1 MAQAGSLCD
10 KVDYDIDNF
19 VAYASIDLQLL
30 ENLKLFADLSY
41 TWSKAEADNP
51 NFGNPWDVIT
61 AYGGTADDPHP
72 SYKPGTPYDPWFVIT
87 YTNDM
92 DDMKDW
98 YDLEY
103 EIYEVSGGFEWQIFK
118 NLSLKAVGTYRKFE
132 DKEEYL
138 YEDTDGES
146 YTINTS
152 LIWRF

>member
-19 VAYASIDLQLL
+19 VAYASVDYELL
-30 ENLKLFADLSY
+30 ENLRLFADFTY

-51 NFGNPWDVIT
+51 HFGNPWDVIT
-61 AYGGTADDPHP
+61 THGGTADDPHP
-72 SYKPGTPYDPWFVIT
+72 SFKPGNDPWFVIT

-103 EIYEVSGGFEWQIFK
+103 EVYEVSGGFEFKIMK
-118 NLSLKAVGTYRKFE
+118 NLSVKTVATYRKF
-132 DKEEYL
+132 DDQEEYL
-138 YEDTDGES
+138 YEDNDGEI
-146 YTINTS
+146 YLINAS
-152 LIWRF
+152 LIWKF